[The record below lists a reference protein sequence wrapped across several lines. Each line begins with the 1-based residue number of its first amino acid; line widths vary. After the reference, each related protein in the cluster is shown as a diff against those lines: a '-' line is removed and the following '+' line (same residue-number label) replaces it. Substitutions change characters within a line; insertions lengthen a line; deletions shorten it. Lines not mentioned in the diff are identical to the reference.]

1 MTNPFLANN
10 AAPAAPQT
18 EAPVQNTAPAPQT
31 QAAPPAQSSAPAGFA
46 TPATTGQ
53 TAGAADPFGRPSGPG
68 GAQIK
73 DDLDQGL
80 LLRPIQFR
88 PQVPTSLP
96 TGPKDA
102 VETDWIVLTGPNQGQ
117 VRQGSLV
124 FNGPLV
130 RELKRALDTAGQKFV
145 VGVLVWGEKKPGQN
159 APLILAEPNDEVMA
173 LAQQAAAAHN
183 WI

>member
-10 AAPAAPQT
+10 AAPAT
-18 EAPVQNTAPAPQT
+18 APQT

-46 TPATTGQ
+46 TPATQ
-53 TAGAADPFGRPSGPG
+53 AAPPAQGAADPFGRPQGPG
-68 GAQIK
+68 GWSQIK
-73 DDLDQGL
+73 DDLNQGV
-80 LLRPIQFR
+80 LLRPLQFK
-88 PQVPTSLP
+88 PQTPTVK
-96 TGPKDA
+96 GPKDA
-102 VETDWIVLTGPNQGQ
+102 VETDWIVLTGENQGQ

-145 VGVLVWGEKKPGQN
+145 VGVLVWGEAKGGNN
-159 APLILAEPNDEVMA
+159 APLILAEPTDEVMT